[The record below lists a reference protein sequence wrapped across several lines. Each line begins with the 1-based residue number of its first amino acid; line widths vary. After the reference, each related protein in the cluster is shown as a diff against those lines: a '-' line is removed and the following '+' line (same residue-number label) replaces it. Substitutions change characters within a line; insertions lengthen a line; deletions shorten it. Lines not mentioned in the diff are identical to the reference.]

1 MAKSKIDFILLLLAT
16 LCCSMAHAQK
26 QVSAELRDSTESGS
40 DIIKIVGNHSSK
52 GAVNNIERSGS
63 GWQTALMWLG
73 WTALIL
79 LVAIVMARLLRQE
92 IKTGSLRQRKS
103 SDFIRTLFQ
112 VFLLHFSS
120 CLD

>member
-52 GAVNNIERSGS
+52 GAVNNALDILSGQAAGVNVTS
-63 GWQTALMWLG
+63 NGLDRMASSIACGCVVRHPLS
-73 WTALIL
+73 
-79 LVAIVMARLLRQE
+79 VAMIPW
-92 IKTGSLRQRKS
+92 
-103 SDFIRTLFQ
+103 
-112 VFLLHFSS
+112 
-120 CLD
+120 C